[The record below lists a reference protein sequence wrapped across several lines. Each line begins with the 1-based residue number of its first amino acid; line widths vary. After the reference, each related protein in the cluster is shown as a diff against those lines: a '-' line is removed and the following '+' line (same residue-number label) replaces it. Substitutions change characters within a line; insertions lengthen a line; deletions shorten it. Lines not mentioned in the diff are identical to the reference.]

1 MGVSFDCE
9 LDDSGDVNS
18 KFKGMKIDNLR
29 FKDEDEVE
37 FLFFFLKE
45 SRVFVWIFFF
55 YRLNVLILFCN
66 IFWNLLCWSFSK
78 IAMKFCNFL
87 DFV

>member
-55 YRLNVLILFCN
+55 LQIECF
-66 IFWNLLCWSFSK
+66 
-78 IAMKFCNFL
+78 
-87 DFV
+87 DFVLQYFLEFAMLEFLKNSYEIL

>member
-55 YRLNVLILFCN
+55 LHIECF
-66 IFWNLLCWSFSK
+66 
-78 IAMKFCNFL
+78 
-87 DFV
+87 DFVLQYFLEFAMLEFLKNSYEIL

>member
-37 FLFFFLKE
+37 FLFFFFWRKVEFL
-45 SRVFVWIFFF
+45 FGYFFF
-55 YRLNVLILFCN
+55 LQIECF
-66 IFWNLLCWSFSK
+66 
-78 IAMKFCNFL
+78 
-87 DFV
+87 DFVLQYFLEFAMLEFLKNSYEIL